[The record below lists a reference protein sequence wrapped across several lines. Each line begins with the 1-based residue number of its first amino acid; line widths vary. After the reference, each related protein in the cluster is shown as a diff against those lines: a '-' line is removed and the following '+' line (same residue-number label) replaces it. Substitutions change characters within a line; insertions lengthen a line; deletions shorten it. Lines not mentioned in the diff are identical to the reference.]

1 MAVAT
6 FLLLPSLG
14 QTRLG
19 FLFCLTM
26 LVQQARKRKEKMKR
40 IEANKIIK
48 TLNWIAQADEDGQ
61 SVLEPK
67 LNKKGIYECEIHLP
81 LIEKTVIGLGDDK
94 LESID
99 NATQQTSKLIDE
111 YLEDYPETTIRNIF
125 GDQRYVLEED
135 DGGYLCIHLIQ
146 TN

>member
-1 MAVAT
+1 
-6 FLLLPSLG
+6 
-14 QTRLG
+14 
-19 FLFCLTM
+19 M

-40 IEANKIIK
+40 IEANKVIK

-67 LNKKGIYECEIHLP
+67 LNKKGIYECEIRLP

-99 NATQQTSKLIDE
+99 NATQQTSNLIDE
-111 YLEDYPETTIRNIF
+111 YLEEYPETTVRNVF
-125 GDQRYVLEED
+125 GNQRYVLEED
-135 DGGYLCIHLIQ
+135 DSGYLCIHLMQ
-146 TN
+146 EGVC

>member
-1 MAVAT
+1 
-6 FLLLPSLG
+6 
-14 QTRLG
+14 
-19 FLFCLTM
+19 M

-125 GDQRYVLEED
+125 GDQKYVLEED
-135 DGGYLCIHLIQ
+135 DSGYLCIHLTQ

>member
-1 MAVAT
+1 
-6 FLLLPSLG
+6 
-14 QTRLG
+14 
-19 FLFCLTM
+19 M

-125 GDQRYVLEED
+125 GDQKYVLEED
-135 DGGYLCIHLIQ
+135 DSGYLCIHLIQ